1 MDTAGLLRSAR
12 RRTAPTLPYPV
23 PLTPVDVRTAKFK
36 TRRWGCHL
44 DVQSV
49 DSLMSKISESID
61 PSSDDESRLSSVEIE
76 DSFESLE
83 LARWGQRGYDAV
95 DVLLLIVA
103 AAETARRLERY
114 AVVKQAEAVLAGSQ
128 VDAVASGGVPRGG
141 ADALEAMKIQLAA
154 LGDGLTAL
162 GALTRS
168 RIDDM
173 EREIED
179 LRRQANGRL
188 H

>member
-1 MDTAGLLRSAR
+1 MDTAGLLGPIHPKTGLVS
-12 RRTAPTLPYPV
+12 PYPV
-23 PLTPVDVRTAKFK
+23 PLTPVDVRIVKFK
-36 TRRWGCHL
+36 TRRRGRRF
-44 DVQSV
+44 DMRSV
-49 DSLMSKISESID
+49 DELMSKISESID
-61 PSSDDESRLSSVEIE
+61 PSSDDESRLSSVEME
-76 DSFESLE
+76 ASLMT
-83 LARWGQRGYDAV
+83 LKPARWGQRGYDAV

-128 VDAVASGGVPRGG
+128 VDAVSSGGVPRGG

>member
-83 LARWGQRGYDAV
+83 LARWWQRGYDAV

-128 VDAVASGGVPRGG
+128 VDAVSSGGVPRGG

-162 GALTRS
+162 GDLTRS
-168 RIDDM
+168 KMQDM

-179 LRRQANGRL
+179 LRRQVNGRL